1 METRF
6 NLVDLSDELWLYWI
20 KDSSDKITGYSP
32 ESSYRCLDLW
42 KFQCCDILFCWWIE
56 YLLKVWENLQKVFAP
71 TFPIRPLCQTYWLPS
86 WEETTTIIIFRRIIQ
101 WNLSTFFTRNQE
113 QDWIKWHHH
122 ASRNQNLKKI
132 KLTQGVRIWYC
143 LFEKFSLKEF
153 KPLWNSPSVCKT
165 VFVLDHI
172 FSRRKKLSRKK
183 NYHIFLTDSFLIFS
197 TNGL

>member
-122 ASRNQNLKKI
+122 ASRNQNLKNLNKPREYGSGI
-132 KLTQGVRIWYC
+132 VY
-143 LFEKFSLKEF
+143 LK
-153 KPLWNSPSVCKT
+153 
-165 VFVLDHI
+165 
-172 FSRRKKLSRKK
+172 
-183 NYHIFLTDSFLIFS
+183 SFLWKSLNLFGILRRFAKQF
-197 TNGL
+197 LY